1 MIHDIP
7 AYFAIPRGGAMKR
20 TVMLAAA
27 LFVAA
32 GFPVGSAHAQS
43 DFRVTLTRPSQ
54 SSFNASFRPT
64 QPVRKRLLH

>member
-1 MIHDIP
+1 
-7 AYFAIPRGGAMKR
+7 MKR

-27 LFVAA
+27 LFVA

-54 SSFNASFRPT
+54 SSSTLLFG
-64 QPVRKRLLH
+64 RLSLSENDCYTKPLAR

>member
-1 MIHDIP
+1 
-7 AYFAIPRGGAMKR
+7 MKR

-32 GFPVGSAHAQS
+32 SFPVGSAHAQS

-54 SSFNASFRPT
+54 SSFNASFRPA